1 MKALLLCGVLI
12 SLVGCSSTAPPVYKL
27 KGYSGPEAMDNQEV
41 VQASRQCITNKLRPN
56 VNYLAVRTDQGK
68 TLVPVSVTCEP
79 F

>member
-1 MKALLLCGVLI
+1 MKVILSCALLM
-12 SLVGCSSTAPPVYKL
+12 SLVACSTSAPPVYKL

-41 VQASRQCITNKLRPN
+41 VQASRQCLFNKLRPN
-56 VNYLAVRTDQGK
+56 VNYLSVRTDQGK